1 MLQTEEWKLNDGG
14 WNEILRWNSPF
25 RSYFEDGNKRH
36 QTRRDRIFTVHHE
49 VKLGRST
56 TIISA
61 LHLPI
66 VFVLVRGISTALF
79 KLERSFDRL
88 PVREYT
94 HPQGWPGCSPL
105 STWIPYKSRERGRRV
120 CARVRCN
127 HITYD
132 GRRVADGTEE
142 NREKKN
148 DEWTGGEET
157 GETRW
162 DREVEKLHWLVG
174 GTVKRCSC
182 PGGIWTPARLSLS
195 FSPSPLLILSL
206 ALPLPL
212 LPLFASLTLP
222 PSFLC
227 SLPSLRFYPT
237 AKRRRV
243 TWTQKRSIRASPTRP
258 RSLSYSPLFYPS
270 FTSFL
275 LGTQSLVNLWYRVVH
290 LRVFRTKTSESEKKS
305 VIVVRCWC

>member
-1 MLQTEEWKLNDGG
+1 M
-14 WNEILRWNSPF
+14 
-25 RSYFEDGNKRH
+25 
-36 QTRRDRIFTVHHE
+36 
-49 VKLGRST
+49 
-56 TIISA
+56 
-61 LHLPI
+61 
-66 VFVLVRGISTALF
+66 
-79 KLERSFDRL
+79 
-88 PVREYT
+88 
-94 HPQGWPGCSPL
+94 
-105 STWIPYKSRERGRRV
+105 

-148 DEWTGGEET
+148 DEWTEGEET

-174 GTVKRCSC
+174 GTVERCSC

-195 FSPSPLLILSL
+195 FSPTPLLSLS
-206 ALPLPL
+206 LPLPL
-212 LPLFASLTLP
+212 LSLSLSLSFSLSLLLTLP
-222 PSFLC
+222 PSFPY

-258 RSLSYSPLFYPS
+258 SLSPTRRFSILLSHPFRSIIL
-270 FTSFL
+270 L
-275 LGTQSLVNLWYRVVH
+275 LGSQPSANLWYRAVH
-290 LRVFRTKTSESEKKS
+290 LRVFAGKALNLRRIRYCRTMPMLNVFFLLSLIFFPILLDIRLFFSSRWKRSHDMEMK
-305 VIVVRCWC
+305 